1 MSNPNNEDKKKKRR
15 KKALILLVPLL
26 LSGTAAGGIAAA
38 LLYRNLNKDNYNPYL
53 NYYGYNDK
61 GDIKL
66 EFVLPQEKVEQYKNK
81 EVSSVFV
88 DENGKE
94 YIVSATVD
102 ANGKVSFDTSSLPK
116 PGNYNLSKVV
126 DKNTNEQILSK
137 EELPAELK
145 TSIKKP
151 SVDGSFS
158 TNPDTNSKV
167 LNLNVNEG
175 LANRELELTFTNEK
189 GETFTQK
196 VKVDKNGQISF
207 DSKDLPSGSKWTL
220 TKAVDADSKNQNPV
234 INVNDIPEELKTID
248 KQDYS
253 SSFSNTKN
261 GNVELSSKVDASN
274 VGKQVVGVFTDK
286 DGKEHKVEGTVQPD
300 GTVKFDTSSLPKP
313 GEYNLNRIVE
323 KDNENNVI
331 KSNDQLS
338 DVEKSSIKRP
348 EVSISKENK
357 DITGSTINISLH
369 PSKSNKDVILTFTDA
384 NGETYKVPA
393 KVGVDGKLV
402 FDSSEFLDEGNKYT
416 LQSITDNEGNK
427 VADLSDLSPEDLI
440 IDKIN
445 YAEVI
450 SNNSK
455 GDKNINLDLGQANA
469 NKEAVAIFTDKDGN
483 EVEVPAQVDAN
494 GKLVIDTSKLPN
506 HNEYKL
512 KEVRDNNENVILSN
526 SELPEGA
533 KSTIKKPEVTVN
545 VIEDEKG
552 SKDLSL
558 NLPQDQV
565 GKEVEATFTN
575 SKGEEVKVKATVDA
589 NGNLVLDTSN
599 NNLFP
604 EGEKYTLNSIKDA
617 NGNKV
622 VNLDN
627 VDTIVVNKVGEN
639 STLNNKNNYLDDYSY
654 NKDGQLELNVALPK
668 DKAAEYANKPVT
680 AVFVDENGKKHE
692 IQAAV
697 DAEGNVKFNTND
709 LPKPGQY
716 VLDQVVD
723 PTTDPATTLL
733 SKDQLS
739 DEQKTPI
746 KRPAVSGTVTTTE
759 NGNDKVLNLE
769 LNPAL
774 ANRELELEFT
784 DENGNKIKKNVKVTP
799 EGKLVFDSSSLPEG
813 QKWTLS
819 SVKDADNLEGGQV
832 LDTNDLPE
840 ELKVIDKVDY
850 SKVLTPNDKG
860 SVDLNVKLPKDQAGK
875 EVTGVF
881 KDKDGN
887 FIQVQGTV
895 QPNGTVK
902 FDTSSL
908 PEPGEYSLD
917 RVLDPSN
924 ENAVLKSA
932 DDLSEAE
939 KTTIKKPEA
948 TISKSGTNQADAKIS
963 IDLHPSR
970 SGEQVTATFVD
981 KNGNKVEV
989 PATIGPE
996 GKLEIDASKLP
1007 DGKTYTLESV
1017 KDNKNQPVVD
1027 LSKANKEDL
1036 VIDKANYNDGS
1047 VSRDENGNAKVN
1059 AQLPEGNANKEVKA
1073 VFTNEHG
1080 ETFEVPATTDA
1091 NGNVSFDTSS
1101 LPTPGN
1107 FSLDR
1112 VVDKESGEAI
1122 LSNNQLSDSQKVNIK
1137 KPEVTAKV
1145 IEDAK
1150 GSRDL
1155 ELSLP
1160 QDQVGKEVEATFTN
1174 SKGEEV
1180 KVKAT
1185 VDANGNLVLDT
1196 SNNDLFPE
1204 GEKYTLKNLTD
1215 SQGNK
1220 VVDVTKLPEPITVA
1234 KTGNKLNGEVSTK
1247 PDGSKQLEF
1256 NVPEG
1261 ANTNGAVARLTD
1273 VNGNVV
1279 EVPTR
1284 VDENGKLVV
1293 DTSSLDPKKVYT
1305 LDQIV
1310 NPTTSPE
1317 TTLVS
1322 GDDLTEDVKKINDT
1336 KEEARKVTFTRWSIS
1351 DLATTKAS
1359 IEVSYE
1365 DINNLIDPNANYVLT
1380 LSKKDD
1386 TNSKVSVKAKVDK
1399 ERNRFF
1405 FDFTTLESN
1414 KFYVFDSIKPEFT
1427 NESIDFLNKL
1437 TNEEFK
1443 TPSFDVAVWGNT
1455 TTSNVSTNSIDITF
1469 TIDESDSVK
1478 LQDNEEI
1485 TAHYVKLEKDGTES
1499 ETKTFTFNKQTLTHS
1514 LSNLDG
1520 NSIYV
1525 IKQLSIQKDGQKVN
1539 LFKNEK
1545 TKFTQEFKTNATPI
1559 SLTFNGTDEIE
1570 NVINYEQAKL
1580 KFTYTDVDGRLEIG
1594 NPFEL
1599 TFKKVG
1605 GTNEIKVSGRV
1616 IENNK
1621 IAVST
1626 NNDLESNTEYVLIS
1640 LTTTAKNTNSA
1651 HAYTFTGIT
1660 ENSKFRTRQTVYD
1673 VAKVAFAEEYVATK
1687 LDGRQVKVTLDK
1699 QGRDADNKK
1708 AKIIFR
1714 SEGDAL
1720 EIESNSLVISE
1731 NTSELTFTL
1740 PTLISNRNYIFDRLV
1755 YEGETDQFTKRF
1767 INKDTVNF
1775 AFITEPGRTEI
1786 INWTFEDFKLTSN
1799 DLKVIFNNPDQSLDD
1814 KVVLELT
1821 ITKTN
1826 DETFVQKFDSRS
1838 ITAKE
1843 SNFEALFEDI
1853 PMDLNQEYKVVS
1865 IKVKSPVTKSYRGV
1879 NGTSE
1884 NIIFQTSEGNEQK
1897 FVNKF
1902 KVLSVT
1908 NSELSEKQTT
1918 VTVTFDET
1926 NNLLQG
1932 KSFRLKY
1939 VGNGNDEKLSSVA
1952 TSVTDKTATF
1962 TLSDIDSNRQ
1972 YTFVGVYYDE
1982 SNKDDSSFVISE
1994 DKKIVAD
2001 NSVSNVI
2008 TVAPQE
2014 TKVLSHEITEKSME
2028 ANTLRFAIN
2037 NPDNVFENGQVFVLE
2052 YFKTEDANTTL
2063 TKEGTLSVDQSNIYV
2078 TFANIGMDVNKE
2090 YKVKRVLV
2098 KSKPSKAHVDVN
2110 NNNII
2115 YDKDSAN
2122 ATEYVLQNRF
2132 NITSINSVVAQNND
2146 NITVTIVV
2154 DSNNN
2159 LLENKKYKA
2168 RFVDHNGVNP
2178 IFTEVATVAGDTL
2191 SLSIPSIA
2199 RNREY
2204 TFDKLYFEEGTGDG
2218 SRISSNSKFVPNTS
2232 NIENKFEVT
2241 PGETTIQGTPSVETK
2256 AIDSNT
2262 IKFIVNNP
2270 DKSFNVGNLIVVEYY
2285 KVKLD
2290 ESETEDVVVVDNLA
2304 LASESN
2310 GNFSFTL
2317 NLPMDINREYK
2328 IKSIK
2333 VKEKSSVL
2341 FKNVNNDADNAIYKE
2356 GNANGV
2362 EYKYKNTFNLDSIS
2376 STIQTNTTSASINTT
2391 FSIDDA
2397 YKADKKFV
2405 LKYIDNV
2412 GNVKWSNL
2420 ASDIANPGF
2429 TLSNLNSNRQYTFE
2443 AAYFVASTVEE
2454 SGLETADKTIIA
2466 KSNTVSDTIS
2476 IEPAATNVSE
2486 FTKLEKSLS
2495 GMSIQFAINNPDKL
2509 FDEHTEVTLEYN
2521 KVSAQE
2527 SEANLTATAN
2537 LTPVESDANKF
2548 TVKFSNLT
2556 LNLNEKYVVK
2566 KIRLSAK
2573 PSAAWKNINDKL
2585 DNVIYNS
2592 AENSERYEF
2601 ENKFIVTSIAD
2612 SSNSA
2617 TDGSKNITVTFEGDQ
2632 ELTSNKS
2639 FRLKYKDQNDVV
2651 YWTSIAAM
2659 PATGTT
2665 TVDVQLTN
2673 LNKNRQYTF
2682 DSIYYDA
2689 TGTNVDSFSQDSS
2702 TNSIPLKS
2710 TVLHTFEVEKGATA
2724 LQSFTTS
2731 NQTLTSTD
2739 IKVVVNNPDN
2749 ALSTADTL
2757 NIQYVKVSD
2766 SNQSYSL
2773 SANLVADG
2781 DNFKVEFTNVTIDLN
2796 EEYILD
2802 RVWLN
2807 AKPGLALKNISEN
2820 NVIYQKE
2827 NDNNYKFMNKFK
2839 LESLEIPLNDS
2850 NRNVATVNATLD
2862 FNNNLQTNKKY
2873 RAKFIVNEDSNRI
2886 IWSNIVDATS
2896 LNESSKN
2903 LTLNL
2908 SGLELN
2914 RSYKFVGLYWG
2925 EASST
2930 EDNFPNT
2937 NDHLLKQTFSEE
2949 KKFENPHGDTKA
2961 SELTVSDHK
2970 LNSVD
2975 LKFKLTNPDN
2985 GFTAGTT
2992 VVMEYIKKSTP
3003 DAIITSQPV
3012 ALTLE
3017 GDVYYATFDD
3027 FAIDLNT
3034 EYTIKKLKVTAKPN
3048 VLLHNINN
3056 NDNNEINVTE
3066 LQNLDIVNKLKLASI
3081 SNSNQQDTSTI
3092 NIKLDQ
3098 NNGLLNNKYFAA
3110 KYTLSSGEVVW
3121 TNVQAAVASSNE
3133 TDKADLTL
3141 TLSDLIS
3148 NRTYTFVD
3156 LYWTDN
3162 QNATASDLTNLTDA
3176 NKVVKEDSISNSF
3189 TIAFAATRILSKSL
3203 TASTIN
3209 SGNWEFTINDPD
3221 KLMTVGSLIVVG
3233 YLKESDPEG
3242 TALTEK
3248 EAELVQD
3255 GANYK
3260 VTFENVPMDV
3270 NAKYLVKELRLKT
3283 KTKEE
3288 NPNINGRDNNAIYN
3302 SVLDS
3307 EEQSFINEFKLAS
3320 LSNNMTNSSAGV
3332 SEATITANFTATAET
3347 FGTNHKFAIQYKSA
3361 NDENEI
3367 ITSNSVSWDNSKTIS
3382 LTLTGLN
3389 KNRNYVFHKLLY
3401 TTDNTAVTTTSAEFT
3416 KENSV
3421 SDSFIIAPGSTSAI
3435 NPEISAKA
3443 QNITTVKFEIT
3454 SDDNVLENNQE
3465 IKLTVGKV
3473 NDRTT
3478 QTDKE
3483 VLGNIVVTGSK
3494 YYVTFNVI
3502 NLESNIEYK
3511 VYKIEFIDKPSKAYR
3526 NINSHQDHNEITLPQ
3541 DEIKWTTSI
3550 EPTIESGSA
3559 VTLTPVTTQDQT
3571 LRGRDILEA
3580 SYEVTGE
3587 WSNVVLP
3594 EELIDQN
3601 FENKGIVIT
3610 YRGTA
3615 TLKDDT
3621 TETHDVIAYGVDYNR
3636 NNKLIT
3642 FKVKG
3647 MKAGYSYSLHSLVF
3661 KQNIHTSSTNKADRV
3676 LEINNVSHTSH
3687 LAKGYG
3693 WELFRFDPNRS
3704 YWPDRNADRDLK
3716 AIYLGFERGFESN
3729 DFIRLFRY
3737 IKYKTPRDSQDYIT
3751 VNNGEST
3758 LGNKWLEVFK
3768 EEISQILTT
3777 KAPTNPTKKS
3787 ITDIYTIQL
3796 GRKWE
3801 DGANNAHLGIM
3812 KPHTDPIN
3820 KFYKPQL
3827 GGHANRYPITNG
3839 VITDRGLFVNNNS
3852 PLLAIDKIIEHV
3864 ITFEE
3869 VPQDQIN
3876 GEDTKQTLDKW
3887 TFISNRLRL
3896 EQKW

>member
-26 LSGTAAGGIAAA
+26 LSGAAAGGIAAA

-66 EFVLPQEKVEQYKNK
+66 EFVLPQEKVEHYKNK

-274 VGKQVVGVFTDK
+274 AGKQVVGVFTDK

-300 GTVKFDTSSLPKP
+300 GTAKFDTSSLPKP

-639 STLNNKNNYLDDYSY
+639 PTLNNKNDYLDDYSY

-692 IQAAV
+692 IQATV

-723 PTTDPATTLL
+723 SATNPATTLL

-746 KRPAVSGTVTTTE
+746 KRPAVSGIVTTTE

-819 SVKDADNLEGGQV
+819 SAKDADNLEGGQV
-832 LDTNDLPE
+832 LDINDLPE

-895 QPNGTVK
+895 QPNGIVK

-1036 VIDKANYNDGS
+1036 IIDKANYNDGS

-1112 VVDKESGEAI
+1112 VVDPSNGEAI

-1273 VNGNVV
+1273 ANGNVV

-1386 TNSKVSVKAKVDK
+1386 ANSKVSVKAKVDTN
-1399 ERNRFF
+1399 RNRFF
-1405 FDFTTLESN
+1405 FDYTTLDSN
-1414 KFYVFDSIKPEFT
+1414 TFYVFNNIKPEFT
-1427 NESIDFLNKL
+1427 NDSITFLNNL
-1437 TNEEFK
+1437 SSNEFK
-1443 TPSFDVAVWGNT
+1443 TPKFEVAVWAST
-1455 TTSNVSTNSIDITF
+1455 TISNETTNSVSINFGIDV
-1469 TIDESDSVK
+1469 SNSVQ
-1478 LQDNEEI
+1478 LDDAAEI
-1485 TAHYVKLEKDGTES
+1485 KVHYVKLEKTGNES
-1499 ETKTFTFNKQTLTHS
+1499 EEQTYTITKANPSHS
-1514 LSNLDG
+1514 LSGLTG

-1525 IKQLSIQKDGQKVN
+1525 IKQLSIQKDGETVN
-1539 LFKNEK
+1539 LFKNDV

-1559 SLTFNGTDEIE
+1559 TLTFDGTNEIE

-1580 KFTYTDVDGRLEIG
+1580 KFGYTDTDGRLEEG
-1594 NPFEL
+1594 NPVQL
-1599 TFKKVG
+1599 TFKKLG
-1605 GTNEIKVSGRV
+1605 SEEMLKASGRV
-1616 IENNK
+1616 ASNNK
-1621 IAVST
+1621 ILITT
-1626 NNDLESNTEYVLIS
+1626 NNDLEPDTEYVLVS

-1651 HAYTFTGIT
+1651 HGYTFEAFP
-1660 ENSKFRTRQTVYD
+1660 ENTKFRTRQTVYD
-1673 VAKVAFAEEYVATK
+1673 VANVVFAEEYASNK
-1687 LDGRQVKVTLDK
+1687 LDSRQVRVTLDK
-1699 QGRDADNKK
+1699 QGRAADNKT
-1708 AKIIFR
+1708 AKIVFR
-1714 SEGDAL
+1714 SESDGSEIISDAQTIL
-1720 EIESNSLVISE
+1720 ES
-1731 NTSELTFTL
+1731 TQELTFTINN
-1740 PTLISNRNYIFDRLV
+1740 LISNRNYIFDRLV

-1786 INWTFEDFKLTSN
+1786 TNWTFEDFKLNSN
-1799 DLKVIFNNPDQSLDD
+1799 DLKVTFNNPDQSLDANS
-1814 KVVLELT
+1814 VLELT

-1826 DETFVQKFDSRS
+1826 DETFVQKFDSTS
-1838 ITAKE
+1838 VTAKD
-1843 SNFEALFEDI
+1843 SNFEALFDNI

-1884 NIIFQTSEGNEQK
+1884 NIIFQTSEGNEHK
-1897 FVNKF
+1897 FANKF
-1902 KVLSVT
+1902 KVLSVQNGTIGNRRT
-1908 NSELSEKQTT
+1908 NI
-1918 VTVTFDET
+1918 TVTFDES
-1926 NNLLQG
+1926 NNLLSN
-1932 KSFRLKY
+1932 KSLRLKY
-1939 VGNGNDEKLSSVA
+1939 VGNGNDEKLSSIA
-1952 TSVTDKTATF
+1952 TINNDKTATF

-2001 NSVSNVI
+2001 NSISNVI

-2063 TKEGTLSVDQSNIYV
+2063 TKEGSLSIDQNNVYV
-2078 TFANIGMDVNKE
+2078 TFANIGMDVNKG
-2090 YKVKRVLV
+2090 YKVKRILV
-2098 KSKPSKAHVDVN
+2098 KNKPNRAHVNVN
-2110 NNNII
+2110 NTNVI
-2115 YDKDSAN
+2115 YDKDADN
-2122 ATEYVLQNRF
+2122 AIQYEFKNIF
-2132 NITSINSVVAQNND
+2132 NITSLESVVAQNND
-2146 NITVTIVV
+2146 NVVVTIVL
-2154 DSNNN
+2154 DNNN
-2159 LLENKKYKA
+2159 QLISNKKYKA

-2204 TFDKLYFEEGTGDG
+2204 TFDKLYFEEGSGDG
-2218 SRISSNSKFVPNTS
+2218 SRISSNSKFVPNTA

-2270 DKSFNVGNLIVVEYY
+2270 DKSFNAGDLIVVEYY
-2285 KVKLD
+2285 KVKL
-2290 ESETEDVVVVDNLA
+2290 EEAETEDVVVVDNLA
-2304 LASESN
+2304 LASDSN

-2317 NLPMDINREYK
+2317 NLPMEINREYK

-2376 STIQTNTTSASINTT
+2376 STIQSNTTSASISTT

-2397 YKADKKFV
+2397 YKAGKKFV
-2405 LKYIDNV
+2405 LKYVDNA

-2420 ASDIANPGF
+2420 ASDITNPGF

-2495 GMSIQFAINNPDKL
+2495 GMSIQFEINNPDKL
-2509 FDEHTEVTLEYN
+2509 FDEHTEVILEYN

-2537 LTPVESDANKF
+2537 LTPVASDTNKF

-2556 LNLNEKYVVK
+2556 LNLNEEYVVK

-2617 TDGSKNITVTFEGDQ
+2617 ADGNKNISVTFDGDA
-2632 ELTSNKS
+2632 ELKTNKS

-2659 PATGTT
+2659 PTTGTT
-2665 TVDVQLTN
+2665 TADVQLTN

-2689 TGTNVDSFSQDSS
+2689 TGTNDDSFSQDSS

-2710 TVLHTFEVEKGATA
+2710 TVLHTFEVEKGDTA

-2766 SNQSYSL
+2766 SSQSYSL
-2773 SANLVADG
+2773 SANLVAEG

-2820 NVIYQKE
+2820 NVIYQKT
-2827 NDNNYKFMNKFK
+2827 DNNNNNHKFMNKFK
-2839 LESLEIPLNDS
+2839 LDSLEIPSNES

-2873 RAKFIVNEDSNRI
+2873 RAKFIVNEDPNRI

-2925 EASST
+2925 ETSST

-2937 NDHLLKQTFSEE
+2937 NDHLLKQTFSDD

-2985 GFTAGTT
+2985 GFTNGTT
-2992 VVMEYIKKSTP
+2992 VVMEYVKNSDQDNTL
-3003 DAIITSQPV
+3003 TSQPV

-3017 GDVYYATFDD
+3017 GDSYYATFDD

-3056 NDNNEINVTE
+3056 NANNEIKINE

-3081 SNSNQQDTSTI
+3081 NNSNQQDTSTI

-3110 KYTLSSGEVVW
+3110 KYT
-3121 TNVQAAVASSNE
+3121 
-3133 TDKADLTL
+3133 
-3141 TLSDLIS
+3141 
-3148 NRTYTFVD
+3148 
-3156 LYWTDN
+3156 
-3162 QNATASDLTNLTDA
+3162 
-3176 NKVVKEDSISNSF
+3176 
-3189 TIAFAATRILSKSL
+3189 
-3203 TASTIN
+3203 
-3209 SGNWEFTINDPD
+3209 
-3221 KLMTVGSLIVVG
+3221 
-3233 YLKESDPEG
+3233 
-3242 TALTEK
+3242 
-3248 EAELVQD
+3248 
-3255 GANYK
+3255 
-3260 VTFENVPMDV
+3260 
-3270 NAKYLVKELRLKT
+3270 
-3283 KTKEE
+3283 
-3288 NPNINGRDNNAIYN
+3288 
-3302 SVLDS
+3302 
-3307 EEQSFINEFKLAS
+3307 
-3320 LSNNMTNSSAGV
+3320 
-3332 SEATITANFTATAET
+3332 
-3347 FGTNHKFAIQYKSA
+3347 
-3361 NDENEI
+3361 
-3367 ITSNSVSWDNSKTIS
+3367 
-3382 LTLTGLN
+3382 
-3389 KNRNYVFHKLLY
+3389 
-3401 TTDNTAVTTTSAEFT
+3401 
-3416 KENSV
+3416 
-3421 SDSFIIAPGSTSAI
+3421 
-3435 NPEISAKA
+3435 
-3443 QNITTVKFEIT
+3443 
-3454 SDDNVLENNQE
+3454 
-3465 IKLTVGKV
+3465 
-3473 NDRTT
+3473 
-3478 QTDKE
+3478 
-3483 VLGNIVVTGSK
+3483 
-3494 YYVTFNVI
+3494 
-3502 NLESNIEYK
+3502 
-3511 VYKIEFIDKPSKAYR
+3511 
-3526 NINSHQDHNEITLPQ
+3526 
-3541 DEIKWTTSI
+3541 
-3550 EPTIESGSA
+3550 
-3559 VTLTPVTTQDQT
+3559 
-3571 LRGRDILEA
+3571 
-3580 SYEVTGE
+3580 
-3587 WSNVVLP
+3587 
-3594 EELIDQN
+3594 
-3601 FENKGIVIT
+3601 
-3610 YRGTA
+3610 
-3615 TLKDDT
+3615 
-3621 TETHDVIAYGVDYNR
+3621 
-3636 NNKLIT
+3636 
-3642 FKVKG
+3642 
-3647 MKAGYSYSLHSLVF
+3647 
-3661 KQNIHTSSTNKADRV
+3661 
-3676 LEINNVSHTSH
+3676 
-3687 LAKGYG
+3687 
-3693 WELFRFDPNRS
+3693 
-3704 YWPDRNADRDLK
+3704 
-3716 AIYLGFERGFESN
+3716 
-3729 DFIRLFRY
+3729 
-3737 IKYKTPRDSQDYIT
+3737 
-3751 VNNGEST
+3751 
-3758 LGNKWLEVFK
+3758 
-3768 EEISQILTT
+3768 
-3777 KAPTNPTKKS
+3777 
-3787 ITDIYTIQL
+3787 
-3796 GRKWE
+3796 
-3801 DGANNAHLGIM
+3801 
-3812 KPHTDPIN
+3812 
-3820 KFYKPQL
+3820 
-3827 GGHANRYPITNG
+3827 
-3839 VITDRGLFVNNNS
+3839 
-3852 PLLAIDKIIEHV
+3852 
-3864 ITFEE
+3864 
-3869 VPQDQIN
+3869 
-3876 GEDTKQTLDKW
+3876 
-3887 TFISNRLRL
+3887 
-3896 EQKW
+3896 

>member
-26 LSGTAAGGIAAA
+26 LSGAAAGGIAAA

-66 EFVLPQEKVEQYKNK
+66 EFVLPQEKVEHYKNK

-274 VGKQVVGVFTDK
+274 AGKQVVGVFTDK

-639 STLNNKNNYLDDYSY
+639 PTLNNKNDYLDDYSY

-692 IQAAV
+692 IQATV

-716 VLDQVVD
+716 TLDQVVD
-723 PTTDPATTLL
+723 SATNPATTLL

-1080 ETFEVPATTDA
+1080 EIFEVPATTDA

-1220 VVDVTKLPEPITVA
+1220 VVDVAKLPEPITVA

-1273 VNGNVV
+1273 ANGNVV

-1322 GDDLTEDVKKINDT
+1322 GDDLAEDVKKINDT

-1365 DINNLIDPNANYVLT
+1365 DINNLIDPKVNYVLT

-1386 TNSKVSVKAKVDK
+1386 ASSKVSVKAKVDK

-1405 FDFTTLESN
+1405 FDFVSLDKDT
-1414 KFYVFDSIKPEFT
+1414 FYVFDSIKPEFT
-1427 NESIDFLNKL
+1427 NDSITFLNNL
-1437 TNEEFK
+1437 SSNEFK
-1443 TPSFDVAVWGNT
+1443 TPKFEVAVWAST
-1455 TTSNVSTNSIDITF
+1455 TISNETTNSVSINFGIDV
-1469 TIDESDSVK
+1469 SNSVQ
-1478 LQDNEEI
+1478 LDDAAEI
-1485 TAHYVKLEKDGTES
+1485 KVHYVKLEKTGNES
-1499 ETKTFTFNKQTLTHS
+1499 EEQTFTITKANPSHS
-1514 LSNLDG
+1514 LSGLTG

-1525 IKQLSIQKDGQKVN
+1525 IKQLSIQKDGETVN
-1539 LFKNEK
+1539 LFKNDV
-1545 TKFTQEFKTNATPI
+1545 TKFTQEFKTKANPI
-1559 SLTFNGTDEIE
+1559 TLTFDSSNEID
-1570 NVINYEQAKL
+1570 NVINFEQARL
-1580 KFTYTDVDGRLEIG
+1580 TFVYNDTDARLEEG
-1594 NPFEL
+1594 NPVEL
-1599 TFKKVG
+1599 TFKKLG
-1605 GTNEIKVSGRV
+1605 SEETLKATGRV
-1616 IENNK
+1616 SENNK
-1621 IAVST
+1621 ILITT
-1626 NNDLESNTEYVLIS
+1626 NNDLESNTEYVLVS
-1640 LTTTAKNTNSA
+1640 LTTSTKNTNSA
-1651 HAYTFTGIT
+1651 YNYTFEAFSQDT
-1660 ENSKFRTRQTVYD
+1660 KFRTRETVYD
-1673 VAKVAFAEEYVATK
+1673 VANVVFAEEYASNK
-1687 LDGRQVKVTLDK
+1687 LDSRQVRVTLDK
-1699 QGRDADNKK
+1699 QGRAADNKT
-1708 AKIIFR
+1708 AKIVFR
-1714 SEGDAL
+1714 SESDGSEIISDAQTIL
-1720 EIESNSLVISE
+1720 ES
-1731 NTSELTFTL
+1731 TQELTFTINN
-1740 PTLISNRNYIFDRLV
+1740 LISNRNYIFDRLV
-1755 YEGETDQFTKRF
+1755 YGEGDQLTKRF
-1767 INKDTVNF
+1767 INKNNVNF

-1786 INWTFEDFKLTSN
+1786 SNWSFEDFKLNSN
-1799 DLKVIFNNPDQSLDD
+1799 DLKVTFNNPDQSLDANS
-1814 KVVLELT
+1814 VLELT

-1826 DETFVQKFDSRS
+1826 DETFVQKFDSTS
-1838 ITAKE
+1838 VTAKE

-1865 IKVKSPVTKSYRGV
+1865 IKVKSAVTKSYRGV

-1908 NSELSEKQTT
+1908 NSELLEKQTT

-1982 SNKDDSSFVISE
+1982 SNKDNSSFVISE

-2001 NSVSNVI
+2001 NSISNLI

-2063 TKEGTLSVDQSNIYV
+2063 TKEGTLSIDQNNVYV

-2122 ATEYVLQNRF
+2122 ATEYILQNRF

-2146 NITVTIVV
+2146 NVTVTIVV

-2178 IFTEVATVAGDTL
+2178 IFTEVATVAGNTL

-2204 TFDKLYFEEGTGDG
+2204 TFDKLYFEEGSGDG

-2270 DKSFNVGNLIVVEYY
+2270 DKSFNAGDLIVVEYY
-2285 KVKLD
+2285 KVKL
-2290 ESETEDVVVVDNLA
+2290 EEAETEDVVVVDNLA

-2310 GNFSFTL
+2310 RNFSFTL
-2317 NLPMDINREYK
+2317 NLPMEINREYK

-2376 STIQTNTTSASINTT
+2376 STIQTNTTSASISTT

-2405 LKYIDNV
+2405 LKYVDNA

-2420 ASDIANPGF
+2420 ASDITNPGF

-2466 KSNTVSDTIS
+2466 KSNTASDTIS

-2537 LTPVESDANKF
+2537 LTPVASDTNKF

-2617 TDGSKNITVTFEGDQ
+2617 ADGNKNITVTFEGDQ

-2689 TGTNVDSFSQDSS
+2689 TGTNADSFSQDSS

-2710 TVLHTFEVEKGATA
+2710 TVLHTFEVEKGDTA

-2766 SNQSYSL
+2766 SSQSYSL

-2820 NVIYQKE
+2820 NVIYQKT
-2827 NDNNYKFMNKFK
+2827 DNNNHKFMNKFK
-2839 LESLEIPLNDS
+2839 LESLEIPSNDS
-2850 NRNVATVNATLD
+2850 DRNNAAVNVTLD

-2896 LNESSKN
+2896 LNDSSKN

-2925 EASST
+2925 ETSST

-2937 NDHLLKQTFSEE
+2937 NDHLLKQGFSEE

-3176 NKVVKEDSISNSF
+3176 NKVVKENSISNSF
-3189 TIAFAATRILSKSL
+3189 TIAFGATRILSKSL

-3209 SGNWEFTINDPD
+3209 SGNWEFTVNDPD
-3221 KLMTVGSLIVVG
+3221 KLMSVGSTVVVG
-3233 YLKESDPEG
+3233 YIKESDPEG

-3248 EAELVQD
+3248 EAALVQD

-3283 KTKEE
+3283 KTKAE

-3307 EEQSFINEFKLAS
+3307 EEQSFINEFKLTS
-3320 LSNNMTNSSAGV
+3320 VSNNMSSGAAGV

-3361 NDENEI
+3361 NDQNEI
-3367 ITSNSVSWDNSKTIS
+3367 ITSNSVTWDNSKTIS
-3382 LTLTGLN
+3382 FTLTGLN
-3389 KNRNYVFHKLLY
+3389 KNRNYEFYKLLY
-3401 TTDNTAVTTTSAEFT
+3401 TTDNTDVTTTSAEFT

-3421 SDSFIIAPGSTSAI
+3421 SDSFIIAHGNTVALEPVVS
-3435 NPEISAKA
+3435 EQA
-3443 QNITTVKFEIT
+3443 QNITTLKFEI
-3454 SDDNVLENNQE
+3454 SSEDQVLETNQQM
-3465 IKLTVGKV
+3465 KVTVGKAK
-3473 NDRTT
+3473 DREDS
-3478 QTDKE
+3478 TDKE
-3483 VLGNIVVTGSK
+3483 VDGNIVLENSK
-3494 YYVTFNVI
+3494 YYVVFNLI
-3502 NLESNIEYK
+3502 NLLENTEYK
-3511 VYKIEFIDKPSKAYR
+3511 VYKLEFLDKPNKAHT
-3526 NINSHQDHNEITLPQ
+3526 NINANQDNEVTLPQ
-3541 DEIKWTTSI
+3541 AEIKFRTSL
-3550 EPTIESGSA
+3550 EPHTEAGST
-3559 VTLTPVTTQDQT
+3559 VTLSQVTDRDES
-3571 LRGRDILEA
+3571 LRGRDIMEA
-3580 SYEVTGE
+3580 SYEVTGT
-3587 WSNVVLP
+3587 WTNVVLP
-3594 EELIDQN
+3594 VELIDN
-3601 FENKGIVIT
+3601 NAVNKGIVIT

-3615 TLKDDT
+3615 SLNDVTKG
-3621 TETHDVIAYGVDYNR
+3621 THEVTAYVW
-3636 NNKLIT
+3636 
-3642 FKVKG
+3642 
-3647 MKAGYSYSLHSLVF
+3647 YS
-3661 KQNIHTSSTNKADRV
+3661 
-3676 LEINNVSHTSH
+3676 
-3687 LAKGYG
+3687 
-3693 WELFRFDPNRS
+3693 
-3704 YWPDRNADRDLK
+3704 
-3716 AIYLGFERGFESN
+3716 
-3729 DFIRLFRY
+3729 
-3737 IKYKTPRDSQDYIT
+3737 
-3751 VNNGEST
+3751 
-3758 LGNKWLEVFK
+3758 
-3768 EEISQILTT
+3768 
-3777 KAPTNPTKKS
+3777 
-3787 ITDIYTIQL
+3787 
-3796 GRKWE
+3796 
-3801 DGANNAHLGIM
+3801 
-3812 KPHTDPIN
+3812 
-3820 KFYKPQL
+3820 
-3827 GGHANRYPITNG
+3827 
-3839 VITDRGLFVNNNS
+3839 
-3852 PLLAIDKIIEHV
+3852 
-3864 ITFEE
+3864 
-3869 VPQDQIN
+3869 
-3876 GEDTKQTLDKW
+3876 
-3887 TFISNRLRL
+3887 
-3896 EQKW
+3896 